1 MNSSSSTMSFV
12 LSQKGK
18 PLLVMDDYVFRLNK
32 ITNTTKYYRCENRDC
47 TATAHT
53 DLNNVLLK
61 VNANHSH
68 VIEPEKKEIRIFKQI
83 VKERATKESAPIPTI
98 YEEESTKND
107 FKILDYCYFTVSKRD
122 DSLNKARRL
131 ETPPI
136 PDSQIF
142 GIPYLYTRTIEN
154 EEFLCVDKF
163 IKRKTRILLFA
174 SNEQLKM
181 LYQNSIVLMDGTFS
195 TCPKIFDQVFTIHS
209 IKYEQSFICGIGLLP
224 DRKKSTYRF
233 VFEELK
239 GLAVRMNLV
248 FSPSTIITDF
258 EPSLAEAI
266 ISEFPS
272 SNHIGCYF
280 HFTQAVYRQIQHL
293 GLSSGYCSD
302 ESIRMTCRK
311 LMALPLLPSSVV
323 LKCFED
329 LYESVLLTSSA
340 ALGSLKP
347 LFEYYENYWV
357 KTIGIKRWNVYG
369 IRIKTNNNAEGFH
382 NRLNLRIAKH
392 HPNIWILIRCIQGEE
407 IRFNHVLIQMIG
419 GLTCRTKTAA
429 TNAATNAIQ

>member
-83 VKERATKESAPIPTI
+83 VKERATKESTPIPKI

-174 SNEQLKM
+174 SNEQLKV
-181 LYQNSIVLMDGTFS
+181 LFQNSIVLMDGTFS

-258 EPSLAEAI
+258 EHSLADAI

-272 SNHIGCYF
+272 SNQYGCYF
-280 HFTQAVYRQIQHL
+280 HFTEAVYRQIQHL

-302 ESIRMTCRK
+302 
-311 LMALPLLPSSVV
+311 
-323 LKCFED
+323 
-329 LYESVLLTSSA
+329 
-340 ALGSLKP
+340 GS
-347 LFEYYENYWV
+347 
-357 KTIGIKRWNVYG
+357 
-369 IRIKTNNNAEGFH
+369 FH
-382 NRLNLRIAKH
+382 NRLNLRVAKH

-429 TNAATNAIQ
+429 TNAIQQRIDTLYLRYQNNEITVDELLLGLSYVVAKNTSAKRKK

>member
-83 VKERATKESAPIPTI
+83 VKERATKESTPIPKI
-98 YEEESTKND
+98 YEEESAKM
-107 FKILDYCYFTVSKRD
+107 ILKFSTIAILPSQREMSS
-122 DSLNKARRL
+122 SLNKARRL

-136 PDSQIF
+136 PDSSIF
-142 GIPYLYTRTIEN
+142 GILYLYTRTIEN

-174 SNEQLKM
+174 SNEHLKM
-181 LYQNSIVLMDGTFS
+181 LFQNSIVLMDGIFS

-258 EPSLAEAI
+258 EHSLADAI

-272 SNHIGCYF
+272 SNQYGCYF
-280 HFTQAVYRQIQHL
+280 HFTEAVYRQIQHL

-302 ESIRMTCRK
+302 
-311 LMALPLLPSSVV
+311 
-323 LKCFED
+323 
-329 LYESVLLTSSA
+329 
-340 ALGSLKP
+340 GS
-347 LFEYYENYWV
+347 
-357 KTIGIKRWNVYG
+357 
-369 IRIKTNNNAEGFH
+369 FH
-382 NRLNLRIAKH
+382 NRLNLRVAKH

-429 TNAATNAIQ
+429 TNAIQQRIDTLYLRYQNNEITVDELLLGLSYVVAKNTSAKRKK

>member
-1 MNSSSSTMSFV
+1 MSFV

-32 ITNTTKYYRCENRDC
+32 TTNTTKYYRCENRDC

-61 VNANHSH
+61 VDADPSH
-68 VIEPEKKEIRIFKQI
+68 
-83 VKERATKESAPIPTI
+83 ERATKENTPIPKI
-98 YEEESTKND
+98 YEEESAKM
-107 FKILDYCYFTVSKRD
+107 ILKFSTIAILPSQREMSS
-122 DSLNKARRL
+122 SLNKARRL

-142 GIPYLYTRTIEN
+142 DIPYLYTRTIKN

-163 IKRKTRILLFA
+163 IKGKTRILLFA

-181 LYQNSIVLMDGTFS
+181 LFQNSIVLMDGTFS
-195 TCPKIFDQVFTIHS
+195 TCPKLFGKVFTIHS
-209 IKYEQSFICGIGLLP
+209 IKYEQSFISGIELLP

-233 VFEELK
+233 VFEELE

-266 ISEFPS
+266 ISEFTS

-280 HFTQAVYRQIQHL
+280 HFTQAVYRQIQRL

-311 LMALPLLPSSVV
+311 RMALLLLPYSVL

-329 LYESVLLTSSA
+329 LYESVLLTSSS
-340 ALGSLKP
+340 ALDSLKP

-369 IRIKTNNNAEGFH
+369 IRIKTNNNAEDDRWSYIS
-382 NRLNLRIAKH
+382 NKNS
-392 HPNIWILIRCIQGEE
+392 CYECY
-407 IRFNHVLIQMIG
+407 
-419 GLTCRTKTAA
+419 TA
-429 TNAATNAIQ
+429 TNRYTVFTLSNNDITVDDILLGLSYVVEKIHRRKEKNN